1 MSELNFNKYPFL
13 KELGLAEENLGC
25 YSGYCLIKHIFIL
38 KIYF

>member
-25 YSGYCLIKHIFIL
+25 YSGIYFL
-38 KIYF
+38 KIILLYN